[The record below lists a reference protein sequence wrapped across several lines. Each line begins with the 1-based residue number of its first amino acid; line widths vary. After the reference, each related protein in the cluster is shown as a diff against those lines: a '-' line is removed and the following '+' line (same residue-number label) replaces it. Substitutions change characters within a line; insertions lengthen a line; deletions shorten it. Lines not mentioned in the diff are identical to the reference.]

1 MHVHSHA
8 CQHATPDGPGPSR
21 GRLALRATF
30 GLAVLAAAAAATC
43 AVTVPA
49 GEAMVITRLGDPV
62 RVLGQPGLGWKL
74 PAPIEA
80 ATAVDLRLRTTAGGL
95 QDVGTRDG
103 LRVLAQAYVA
113 WQVPD
118 DADSVR
124 RFLRSLGNSPE
135 EAAVQM
141 RSLVA
146 AALHVTASG
155 FDLSDLVNT
164 DPGRVRLGEFERRL
178 RDELASRMRDAY
190 GITVREVGIERLGLP
205 AETLAAA
212 VSRMRAERET
222 VAAERT
228 AEGLRQANAIRADAQ
243 RDARITVSD
252 ARAEAAA
259 IEGRGQREAAAVH
272 AAAFGADPSLYV
284 LLRSLDTLGAMV
296 GPGTRLVL
304 RTDAAPFRAL
314 VEGPVTLPEGAPVAI
329 PTPGGTTPP
338 MASGSPAPGA
348 ASGTATVRNAPAGTP
363 ASTTP
368 ASATPAA
375 TMPAPPAPLTLARA
389 VPPAP
394 ASRSGPTP

>member
-1 MHVHSHA
+1 MPMHSHA
-8 CQHATPDGPGPSR
+8 CRHDAADGPAPGR
-21 GRLALRATF
+21 GRLALRA
-30 GLAVLAAAAAATC
+30 GLAAAVLAAALAATC

-49 GEAMVITRLGDPV
+49 GEAVVVTRLGDPV
-62 RVLGQPGLGWKL
+62 RVLGTPGLAWKL
-74 PAPIEA
+74 PAPLEA
-80 ATAVDLRLRTTAGGL
+80 ALPVDLRLRTTAGGL

-103 LRVLAQAYVA
+103 LRVLAQAFVA

-118 DADSVR
+118 DPDSVR

-155 FDLSDLVNT
+155 FDLADLVNT

-178 RDELASRMRDAY
+178 EAELAPRLRDAY
-190 GITVREVGIERLGLP
+190 GIAVREVGIERLGLP

-228 AEGLRQANAIRADAQ
+228 AEGLREANAIRADAQ
-243 RDARITVSD
+243 RDARITVAD

-272 AAAFGADPSLYV
+272 AAAFGADPQLYV
-284 LLRSLDTLGAMV
+284 LLRSIDSLGTMV
-296 GPGTRLVL
+296 GPNTRLVL

-314 VEGPVTLPEGAPVAI
+314 VEGPVAAPEG
-329 PTPGGTTPP
+329 TPP
-338 MASGSPAPGA
+338 VPAPSGSPAGPIA
-348 ASGTATVRNAPAGTP
+348 
-363 ASTTP
+363 
-368 ASATPAA
+368 
-375 TMPAPPAPLTLARA
+375 A
-389 VPPAP
+389 VPPADRIARDDARP
-394 ASRSGPTP
+394 ATPPAAGAPLALARALPAAP